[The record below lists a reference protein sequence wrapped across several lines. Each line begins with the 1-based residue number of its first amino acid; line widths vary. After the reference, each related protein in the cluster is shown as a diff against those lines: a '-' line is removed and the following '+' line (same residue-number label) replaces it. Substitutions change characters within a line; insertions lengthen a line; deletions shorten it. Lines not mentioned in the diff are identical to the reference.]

1 MIQNLVFDMG
11 NVLLVFDPEHFMTR
25 SRILDPLDRKIVRNE
40 LFHSLEWAQMDLG
53 VLTEDEAEPMVLS
66 RIPERLWEKARFL
79 LHHWADEG
87 EMIPGMEDLVYRL
100 KKAGYRIYLL
110 SNASKKQPE
119 YWNRIS
125 ISQIFDGTLVSAFY
139 QTVKPGPDIF
149 RIFLQKYNLKAEE
162 CVFVD
167 DSHANAAGAEF
178 CGMKGIVFHGDAD
191 ELERKLELLGVKG

>member
-25 SRILDPLDRKIVRNE
+25 SGILDPTDRKIVRNE
-40 LFHSLEWAQMDLG
+40 LFRSLEWAQMDLG

-79 LHHWADEG
+79 LHHWADAG

-119 YWNRIS
+119 YWNRIE
-125 ISQIFDGTLVSAFY
+125 ISKIFDGTLVSAFY

-149 RIFLQKYNLKAEE
+149 RIFLQKYKLKAEE

-191 ELERKLELLGVKG
+191 ELEQKLELLGVKG